1 MQEAVINQKN
11 VDKNL
16 KMPLHYQI
24 YMDLLDK
31 IKSGQYKIKDKLPAE
46 PELQRMYDVSRI
58 TVRSAIQELE
68 KEGYVKKYRGTGTIV
83 CEPKRKYNLQ
93 HLSSF
98 SDDIKEYGEKSSSI
112 LLNFDLIKP
121 SRKIAAALNISED
134 EKVYLIERN
143 RLKGDLIVGL
153 NRAYIKQVNHLVLEK
168 SEFTPES
175 SLYALL
181 ERKGVHL
188 THAVELLEAQ
198 MPSNELCTILG
209 IKKNLPIF
217 YRERVTFMDQND
229 PVEYVEM
236 FYRADFY
243 QYKVTLNLDNKE

>member
-1 MQEAVINQKN
+1 MDWKII
-11 VDKNL
+11 DKNS
-16 KMPLHYQI
+16 KIPLNYQI

-31 IKSGQYKIKDKLPAE
+31 IKSGQYKINDKIPAE

-83 CEPKRKYNLQ
+83 CEPKRKYDLQ
-93 HLSSF
+93 YLSSF
-98 SDDIKEYGEKSSSI
+98 SDDIKEYGEKSSSV
-112 LLNFDLIKP
+112 LLNFDFVKP
-121 SRKIAAALNISED
+121 GQKIAAALNISED

-143 RLKGDLIVGL
+143 RLKGDMIVGL
-153 NRAYIKQVNHLVLEK
+153 NKAYIKQGNNLVLEK

-181 ERKGVHL
+181 EKKGVHL

-198 MPSNELCTILG
+198 MPSHELCRILN
-209 IKKNLPIF
+209 IKKNQPIV
-217 YRERVTFMDQND
+217 YRERTTFMNQND

-236 FYRADFY
+236 FYRADLY
-243 QYKVTLNLDNKE
+243 QYRVSLDLDKKD